1 MMKFSAL
8 SMSQKKCV
16 VALIEHTPELK
27 KTGRITLKEVVAIT
41 QDLAAKRA
49 SGGVKIGYP
58 NWLFK
63 SNKVEKGVYQLP
75 VPTDAEL
82 SDYAQAS
89 VKPAKAPKVAK
100 PKVAKV
106 KATKPVA
113 KKVTKPV
120 VAADADESISDSRL
134 ARIIDESVAY
144 DEDVEDFNQILR
156 DNGIEV

>member
-1 MMKFSAL
+1 MLKFASL

-27 KTGRITLKEVVAIT
+27 KTGRITLKEVTAIT
-41 QDLAAKRA
+41 QDLAAKRDA
-49 SGGVKIGYP
+49 GGVKIGYP

-75 VPTDAEL
+75 VPTEQEL
-82 SDYAQAS
+82 SDYVQAS
-89 VKPAKAPKVAK
+89 VKPAKAAKVAA

-106 KATKPVA
+106 KAPKTVA

-120 VAADADESISDSRL
+120 VAENDEAEVTGSRL
-134 ARIIDESVAY
+134 ARIIEDSEYV